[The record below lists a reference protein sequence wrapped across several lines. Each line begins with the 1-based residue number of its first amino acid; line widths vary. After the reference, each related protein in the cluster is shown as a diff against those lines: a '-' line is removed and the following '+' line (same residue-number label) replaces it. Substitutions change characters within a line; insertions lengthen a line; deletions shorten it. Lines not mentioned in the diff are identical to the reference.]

1 MKKGIINI
9 GVQLAVIGLL
19 LVIGLF
25 FNGKRL
31 NDYPIY
37 THAWAQSDR
46 YALAEGFQNNHLN
59 FFKPEALVYNHQ
71 YPDDWQT
78 EQETTR
84 TAVDFP
90 VHDYAVACCMK
101 LLGTDSPWVFRSYI
115 FLYGL
120 LGLFFLFRL
129 SYLLTGNL
137 WRSVFVTLFGA
148 SSPVF
153 FFYQVGFLPTIPSLA
168 NAIIGI
174 YLYVKF
180 LKNGK
185 TKTWNWMVFF
195 FILAALSRTTF
206 IIPFCAVLGV
216 ELIRVI
222 KRQTKFWNK
231 LPAALLGFV
240 AVIGY
245 MMYNGYLRNNYGSLF
260 LFHLLPAKD
269 FAQLVEIFNQIWNNL
284 VLTYFSIYH
293 YFILLLAIMAVVWTK
308 LRLKSK
314 FGTEYQYLTLFLSF
328 YFVGTFLFVFFM
340 FGQMNVHDYY
350 FLDTLFLP
358 ILVGLILMF
367 AFLPNITK
375 RLRKGVSLVLATGV
389 LFLCFLNAQTV
400 VHDRTEK
407 YVLAEFK
414 AGVEDFKGSELWLDK
429 QGVKRTDKI
438 LVIAS
443 PTPNTPFI
451 LMKRKGFTTHRLS
464 EQILQNSRTWGWD
477 YVVFQNQYFYSKG
490 LQILPELLDN
500 WEYISSNGKLTLCR
514 KRKTPKVQS
523 IIQFMGLKNRKPI
536 LYEKF
541 STNKKENPNWSKL
554 TVGMDSLDEE
564 YLFLDEKEE
573 YAASYVKTNWSK
585 LTEGPT
591 ILSASMQVKMI
602 GKKETFVVLVVSD
615 KNENALYYSY
625 PIHENV
631 EDEKDWQIIEFYST
645 LPQVKNAENGFS
657 FFFYNKGSKMVKV
670 KDLEFRITDFN

>member
-1 MKKGIINI
+1 M
-9 GVQLAVIGLL
+9 IGLL
-19 LVIGLF
+19 LAIGLF

-46 YALAEGFQNNHLN
+46 YALAEGFQNNQLN

-78 EQETTR
+78 EQKTTR

-90 VHDYAVACCMK
+90 VHDYAVACAMK
-101 LLGTDSPWVFRSYI
+101 LFGTNSPWVFRSYI
-115 FLYGL
+115 FLYGII
-120 LGLFFLFRL
+120 GLFFLFRL
-129 SYLLTGNL
+129 SYLLTGNI
-137 WRSVFVTLFGA
+137 WRSVFVALFGA

-153 FFYQVGFLPTIPSLA
+153 VFYQIGFLPTIPSLA
-168 NAIIGI
+168 NAIIGV
-174 YLYVKF
+174 YFYVIF

-206 IIPFCAVLGV
+206 IIPFIAVLGV
-216 ELIRVI
+216 ELIRI
-222 KRQTKFWNK
+222 RKRQTNFWNK
-231 LPAALLGFV
+231 LPAVLLGFGV
-240 AVIGY
+240 VIGY
-245 MMYNGYLRNNYGSLF
+245 MMYNSYLRNTYGSLF

-269 FAQLVEIFNQIWNNL
+269 FAQFIEISTQIWDTL

-293 YFILLLAIMAVVWTK
+293 YLVLLLVLMAVVWTK

-314 FGTEYQYLTLFLSF
+314 FGTEYQHVTFFLSF
-328 YFVGTFLFVFFM
+328 YFIGTFLFLFFM

-358 ILVGLILMF
+358 IIIALSLML
-367 AFLPNITK
+367 AFLPPFKNK
-375 RLRKGVSLVLATGV
+375 LAKGVSLVLASGILIFCVMSART
-389 LFLCFLNAQTV
+389 L
-400 VHDRTEK
+400 VHQRTEK

-414 AGVEDFKGSELWLDK
+414 AGVEDFKGSDIWLDK
-429 QGVKRTDKI
+429 QGVKRSDKI
-438 LVIAS
+438 LVIAA

-451 LMKRKGFTTHRLS
+451 LMKRKGFTTHRVS
-464 EQILQNSRTWGWD
+464 EQIFKNSQTWGWD
-477 YVVFQNQYFYSKG
+477 YVVFQNQYFYSRD
-490 LQILPELLDN
+490 LQILPELLDG

-514 KRKTPKVQS
+514 KRKTPKRQS
-523 IIQFMGLKNRKPI
+523 VVEFMGLKNRKPI

-541 STNKKENPNWSKL
+541 STNKKENSNWSKL
-554 TVGMDSLDEE
+554 KVGRDSLDEE

-573 YAASYVKTNWSK
+573 YGASYVKSNWLK
-585 LTEGPT
+585 LMEGPT
-591 ILSASMQVKMI
+591 ILSASMKVKMT
-602 GKKETFVVLVVSD
+602 GKKETFIVLVVSD

-631 EDEKDWQIIEFYST
+631 VDAKDWQTIEFYSP

-657 FFFYNKGSKMVKV
+657 LFFYNKGSKMVKV
-670 KDLEFRITDFN
+670 KDLEFRISDFD

>member
-1 MKKGIINI
+1 MKKGTIKI
-9 GVQLAVIGLL
+9 GVQLAMIGLL
-19 LVIGLF
+19 LSIGLF

-46 YALAEGFQNNHLN
+46 YALAEGFQNNDLN
-59 FFKPEALVYNHQ
+59 FFKPEALVFNHQ
-71 YPDDWQT
+71 YPNDWQT

-90 VHDYAVACCMK
+90 IHDFTVACAMK

-115 FLYGL
+115 FLYGVI
-120 LGLFFLFRL
+120 GLFFLFRL
-129 SYLLTGNL
+129 SYLLTGNI

-153 FFYQVGFLPTIPSLA
+153 LFYQVGFLPTIPSLA
-168 NAIIGI
+168 NAILGI

-180 LKNGK
+180 LMNGK
-185 TKTWNWMVFF
+185 TKTWNWAVFF

-206 IIPFCAVLGV
+206 VIPFIAVLGV
-216 ELIRVI
+216 ELIRMA

-231 LPAALLGFV
+231 LPAVLLGFG
-240 AVIGY
+240 AIIGY
-245 MMYNGYLRNNYGSLF
+245 MIYNGYLRNNYGSLF

-269 FAQLVEIFNQIWNNL
+269 FAQFIEISKQIWDNL
-284 VLTYFSIYH
+284 VLTYLSLYH
-293 YFILLLAIMAVVWTK
+293 YLILLVAIIVVVWTK

-314 FGTEYQYLTLFLSF
+314 FGTEYQHLMLFLSF
-328 YFVGTFLFVFFM
+328 YFIGTLLFFFFM

-358 ILVGLILMF
+358 ILVVLILML
-367 AFLPNITK
+367 AFLPIITK
-375 RLRKGVSLVLATGV
+375 RPWKGISLGLASGV
-389 LFLCFLNAQTV
+389 TLLCFLSANTLVQ
-400 VHDRTEK
+400 DRTEK

-414 AGVEDFKGSELWLDK
+414 AGVDDFKGSDLWLDK

-451 LMKRKGFTTHRLS
+451 FMKRKGFTTHRLS
-464 EQILQNSRTWGWD
+464 EQILKNSQSWGWD
-477 YVVFQNQYFYSKG
+477 YVVFQNQYFYSRD
-490 LQILPELLDN
+490 LPILPELLDG

-523 IIQFMGLKNRKPI
+523 VIDFMGLKNRKPI

-541 STNKKENPNWSKL
+541 STRKKENPNWSKL
-554 TVGMDSLDEE
+554 TVGMDSFGQG
-564 YLFLDEKEE
+564 YLFLDEKIE
-573 YAASYVKTNWSK
+573 YGASYVKTNWSK

-591 ILSASMQVKMI
+591 ILSAAMKVKMN
-602 GKKETFVVLVVSD
+602 GKKEAFVVIVVNE

-625 PIHENV
+625 PIHENL
-631 EDEKDWQIIEFYST
+631 EEGKDWQTIEFYT
-645 LPQVKNAENGFS
+645 PLPQVKNGENGFNL
-657 FFFYNKGSKMVKV
+657 FFYNKGSKVLKV
-670 KDLEFRITDFN
+670 KDLEFRVTDFN